1 MPTFRRVATPLL
13 VLALLGGALTGVLS
27 AQTALEDPTPVAA
40 AASATGLDADS
51 MTGEFGAGLASYRA
65 GDMAGTVMHW
75 ENAARAGNLSAQWNL
90 TRIYASESGGYYDPG
105 RRLHYLQL
113 AANRHDPDAPPGPES
128 AVAVEALVELGL
140 AYAGGVSDAG
150 LAPQPQR
157 ALAILEHAAALYGHA
172 RAQHHLGLMYLRG
185 DGVRRDESRAVR
197 WLSLSARKRFAP
209 SQAALGDYF
218 WNRSAASIAGAQD
231 RMRGLMWL
239 ALAKESARDDAAR
252 SAILDRYNRA
262 MTEVDPTEREQVE
275 ALVAGWNDRYRAV
288 ALQVSN

>member
-1 MPTFRRVATPLL
+1 MPTFKRIATPLL

-27 AQTALEDPTPVAA
+27 AQTASHDPTPVAD
-40 AASATGLDADS
+40 AASATGPDPVSA
-51 MTGEFGAGLASYRA
+51 TGAFGAGLASYRA

-75 ENAARAGNLSAQWNL
+75 EKAARAGNLSAQWNL
-90 TRIYASESGGYYDPG
+90 TRIYASRSGGYYDPG

-113 AANRHDPDAPPGPES
+113 AANRHDPDAPPGPGS

-140 AYAGGVSDAG
+140 AYAGGVPEAD

-172 RAQHHLGLMYLRG
+172 RAQHYLGLMYLRG

-218 WNRSAASIAGAQD
+218 WNRGTAGLAGEQD

-239 ALAKESARDDAAR
+239 ALAKESAKDDAAR
-252 SAILDRYNRA
+252 TAIVDRYNQA
-262 MTEVDPTEREQVE
+262 MTGVDPAERKQVE
-275 ALVAGWNDRYRAV
+275 ALVAGWNDRYSAV